1 MALRI
6 PILAGLALCLR
17 WHRRSLAQAAKRST
31 TRGSAALPCVPHS
44 AISRTAA
51 YGLSRLS
58 GEGSGV
64 FFAFRPQTG
73 LQIGDAQSER

>member
-17 WHRRSLAQAAKRST
+17 WNRRSLAQAAKRST

-44 AISRTAA
+44 AISRRAA
-51 YGLSRLS
+51 YGLSRLGS
-58 GEGSGV
+58 EGSAV
-64 FFAFRPQTG
+64 FFTFRPQTG
-73 LQIGDAQSER
+73 LLIGEAQSER